1 MRTLITLS
9 ILCGVSAASA
19 IAADAKAGQMVYNRA
34 CKACHGA
41 DGTPNMAIAKMQ
53 KVEMK
58 DLKTAEVQG
67 VSDAEMKTIIT
78 DGRGKMKPIR
88 GLTAADVDNVVAYVR
103 SLKK

>member
-1 MRTLITLS
+1 
-9 ILCGVSAASA
+9 
-19 IAADAKAGQMVYNRA
+19 MVYNRA

-41 DGTPNMAIAKMQ
+41 TGTPNMAIAKMQ

-58 DLKTAEVQG
+58 DLKAAEVQG

-78 DGRGKMKPIR
+78 DGRGKMKPVR
-88 GLTAADVDNVVAYVR
+88 GLTEADVDNVVAYVR

>member
-9 ILCGVSAASA
+9 ILCGVSVASA

-58 DLKTAEVQG
+58 DLKASEVQG

-88 GLTAADVDNVVAYVR
+88 GLTAADVDNVVAYIR
-103 SLKK
+103 TLKK

>member
-1 MRTLITLS
+1 
-9 ILCGVSAASA
+9 VSAASA
-19 IAADAKAGQMVYNRA
+19 LAADVKAGQMVYSRA

-41 DGTPNMAIAKMQ
+41 DGAPNVAIAKMQ

-58 DLKTAEVQG
+58 DLKASEVQG

-78 DGRGKMKPIR
+78 DGRGKMKPVR
-88 GLTAADVDNVVAYVR
+88 GLTEADVDNVVAYVR